1 MMSEEDFRVHFPE
14 NRGLFSFYTLKKV
27 LSALCALVIIALFVI
42 IGVRSCSMKGSREM
56 QSYLWTAEAFA
67 AASED
72 DFRIYSIPA
81 INEPSVEATFTLS
94 CVYYTEPIE
103 QIQFLLTYNTSALK
117 TLAEKYHMASVP
129 SDGDAVFA
137 FALEDSSGNR
147 YTEYEYVTD
156 KQFVNGFY
164 RLVFSGV
171 ALTED
176 VSTGGVPS
184 ETTQDQTASAAGATV
199 RVPIEKLR
207 ICVYYRGEVDFE
219 GEKLD
224 ELTLYE
230 YGFYREEVEPKMP
243 DAPRD
248 DLQTGCTVENVLPA
262 DGAESKREEQES

>member
-1 MMSEEDFRVHFPE
+1 
-14 NRGLFSFYTLKKV
+14 
-27 LSALCALVIIALFVI
+27 
-42 IGVRSCSMKGSREM
+42 MKGSREM

-67 AASED
+67 AASGD
-72 DFRIYSIPA
+72 DFQIYAIPA

-94 CVYYTEPIE
+94 GIYYTEPIE

-176 VSTGGVPS
+176 VSVDGSST
-184 ETTQDQTASAAGATV
+184 ETDQGQTAPSADATV

-207 ICVYYRGEVDFE
+207 LCVYYRGAVDFE

-230 YGFYREEVEPKMP
+230 YGFYRETVEPELP
-243 DAPRD
+243 DAPRG
-248 DLQTGCTVENVLPA
+248 DLQTGCTVENVLPT
-262 DGAESKREEQES
+262 DGTESKQEDPQEP